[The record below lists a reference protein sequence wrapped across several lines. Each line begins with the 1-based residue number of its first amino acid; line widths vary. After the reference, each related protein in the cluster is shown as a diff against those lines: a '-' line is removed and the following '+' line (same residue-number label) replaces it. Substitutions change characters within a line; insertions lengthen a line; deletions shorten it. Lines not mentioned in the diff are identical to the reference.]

1 MRQRGLTAI
10 EILLALLIL
19 GALAFLLTTG
29 RLGPRPAV
37 ETQRTVARGAY
48 DGEAFARFALIR
60 TQVAAYL
67 PAHSGLFTWLDG
79 RDVDLSPTTHWTF
92 SLRRISAVEVAII
105 AHGRTDNQG
114 RRWRLSIRGDGTAR
128 TELEAP

>member
-19 GALAFLLTTG
+19 GALAFLLMSG
-29 RLGPRPAV
+29 QFGPRHAV
-37 ETQRTVARGAY
+37 ETRQAVVRSAY
-48 DGEAFARFALIR
+48 DHEAFARFALIR

-67 PAHSGLFTWLDG
+67 PAHSGLFTWLDA
-79 RDVDLSPTTHWTF
+79 RDLDLSPAANWTF
-92 SLRRISAVEVAII
+92 SLRRISALEVAVI

-114 RRWRLSIRGDGTAR
+114 RRWRLSMRTDGTAR
-128 TELEAP
+128 TELEAR